1 MINNE
6 ELSAEA
12 LEELTQQLRQA
23 PVVFEWE
30 HIGYA
35 GGKVMYYGDWVC
47 GLMMLIIPWSLAVAI
62 DMIALKLMFIIGG
75 SMLFAFF
82 RFAGC
87 NNTHYRYKLTKLG
100 IIYTKKALIPEVVF
114 SATRKIAWFGI
125 VVCCVSVIFL
135 GPMALVGAGGCIF
148 MSFGMTNFQSK
159 TDLLECLF
167 ADDNV
172 LFNLTNDVMLEIRA
186 RKQMPSRF
194 DISLYAT
201 SMAQK
206 ATLIKELLPLLGKVE
221 VVDMKSSR
229 DQFKHPMYT
238 DK

>member
-6 ELSAEA
+6 EISEEA
-12 LEELTQQLRQA
+12 IEELTQQLRQA

-35 GGKVMYYGDWVC
+35 GGKVMYYVDWVWA
-47 GLMMLIIPWSLAVAI
+47 LILLIISGSVAVAI
-62 DMIALKLMFIIGG
+62 DMIAIKLMVIITGI
-75 SMLFAFF
+75 MFVAFF

-100 IIYTKKALIPEVVF
+100 IIYTKKELIPEVVF

-135 GPMALVGAGGCIF
+135 GPMALVGAGGCAF

-172 LFNLTNDVMLEIRA
+172 LFNLTNDVMLEIVP
-186 RKQMPSRF
+186 RKRMSSHF
-194 DISLYAT
+194 SISLYAT

-229 DQFKHPMYT
+229 DQYKHPRYT